1 MAVSLD
7 LTKLGSP
14 SALSLFASAD
24 TIPAM
29 IAAGAVLAVNA
40 ALFSYSEYKSYQEK
54 IHKEKMKDVNDLY
67 LAHLKQIIVPH
78 HGKIHGFPPIFQLV
92 DGIYQSMHFTPAQ
105 VKGIGTEVPHGT
117 DISLSSYRESVR
129 AAIRKLKE
137 YYFSRK
143 KGNSIKEN
151 DITAGVLS
159 YLMQMLDTKCLNFLG
174 YDYDIAYLDAI
185 CKFINAY
192 SSRNGVNSQHFS
204 RLAPVYAHLLKAKQK
219 LEKHKEVL
227 SLEETVAELKDSC
240 VNHSDILI
248 RMLVKMVIKDS
259 DTDLADTVA
268 QEELKEGILRQHYI
282 HSEILGFEIRS
293 DDKILI
299 PESIFKDWI
308 KKLSDYYLRAQ
319 NTDLGQQDNNLH
331 SPNDF
336 FAFLNKAKEIL
347 GRKLFGHHKEQE
359 KMHAQLKLIRKVF
372 QESGNFISTRY
383 NKHSKKFE
391 IITDSLHLVDRSLIM
406 AKVAKLAHEIISLQ
420 YLCMH
425 LLKSIQLLGDL
436 YVNNPAHFCKIFDVL
451 DRLCILIQDD
461 VRSTKK
467 AFRQLQEDNDN
478 NMQIEEKELFP
489 NQVKDALESI
499 YGEIKDLGEQVK
511 ECRQAA
517 IKSIK
522 VYTEK
527 SVHYEMLAIAK
538 AISNMYF
545 DASNDPILNHGNT
558 NTPNTT
564 PDETINIP
572 EEQSPQVEEQDN
584 FIENM
589 NTFTQELRDRILEIQ
604 KTELFQSNNYFKIY
618 DALVILKNKTI
629 ELLKENTKDPVRI
642 DKANNMLQLTSAL
655 LNETLKFLNQP
666 TAERQVGATRF
677 FNKIHSQLNDESNIS
692 FIDRHH
698 NQASG
703 FIYKYVCSQGIFRTD
718 TRRKLAQ
725 FEEACLTASYN

>member
-24 TIPAM
+24 TIPALV
-29 IAAGAVLAVNA
+29 AAGAILAVNA
-40 ALFSYSEYKSYQEK
+40 ALFTYSEFKSYQEK
-54 IHKEKMKDVNDLY
+54 VHKEKMNNVNDLY
-67 LAHLKQIIVPH
+67 LAHLKQIMVPH
-78 HGKIHGFPPIFQLV
+78 HGKIHGFPPIFQLI
-92 DGIYQSMHFTPAQ
+92 DGTYQSMHFTPAQ
-105 VKGIGTEVPHGT
+105 VKDIGTEVPHGT
-117 DISLSSYRESVR
+117 DIALSSYRESVR

-143 KGNSIKEN
+143 EGSSIKEN

-192 SSRNGVNSQHFS
+192 SSRNGVSSQHFS

-259 DTDLADTVA
+259 DTELADTVA

-319 NTDLGQQDNNLH
+319 NTDIGQQDNNLH

-336 FAFLNKAKEIL
+336 FVFLNKAKETL
-347 GRKLFGHHKEQE
+347 GRKLFGRHKEQE
-359 KMHAQLKLIRKVF
+359 EMHKQLKLIRKVF

-391 IITDSLHLVDRSLIM
+391 VITDSLHLVDRSLIM

-436 YVNNPAHFCKIFDVL
+436 YVNNPAHFCKIFAVL
-451 DRLCILIQDD
+451 DQLCVLIQDD
-461 VRSTKK
+461 VRSTKQ

-489 NQVKDALESI
+489 SQVRDALESI

-517 IKSIK
+517 IKSIRP
-522 VYTEK
+522 YTEK
-527 SVHYEMLAIAK
+527 SVHYEMLAIAT

-545 DASNDPILNHGNT
+545 DASNDPILDPKDT
-558 NTPNTT
+558 DTT
-564 PDETINIP
+564 DIEP
-572 EEQSPQVEEQDN
+572 EEATKLPEEETPKVEEHDN
-584 FIENM
+584 LIDNL
-589 NTFTQELRDRILEIQ
+589 NVLTKKLHDRIWEIQ
-604 KTELFQSNNYFKIY
+604 KTELFQSSNYFKIY
-618 DALVILKNKTI
+618 DALILLKNKSI
-629 ELLKENTKDPVRI
+629 ELLNENSKDPDRR
-642 DKANNMLQLTSAL
+642 DKANNMTQLTATL
-655 LNETLKFLNQP
+655 LNETLVFLNQP
-666 TAERQVGATRF
+666 TAERQAGASRF
-677 FNKIHSQLNDESNIS
+677 FNKIHTQLSNENNVS

-703 FIYKYVCSQGIFRTD
+703 FIYKYICSQGIFRTD
-718 TRRKLAQ
+718 TRKKLAQ
-725 FEEACLTASYN
+725 FEEACLKASYN